1 MLKFIKK
8 YLMNWEYHKYNIDI
22 NIKNELFRS
31 YMIETKEIRK
41 IVFIFDVKRYEDF
54 KITNLKRKYRIC

>member
-1 MLKFIKK
+1 
-8 YLMNWEYHKYNIDI
+8 MNWEYHKYNIDI

-41 IVFIFDVKRYEDF
+41 IVFVFDVKRYEDF